1 MIVSST
7 EVQNN
12 FGKYLMLAAEEDV
25 IVTRNGVPVAKL
37 LGLDSAPHPWGS
49 ISSIVRERAHQ
60 MAYGPT
66 KATYQEF
73 LELTR
78 DSEERYEYID
88 GEIYLLASPR
98 TPHQAALTELFGQ
111 FYNWFQGKECRPFV
125 APYYITL
132 RRSPEQISVVQ
143 PDIMIICDLDE
154 QLGEDGYYKG
164 VPTLLVEILSDSTAR
179 KDLLKKL
186 DLYMSCGVDE
196 YWIVDPED
204 RLVLVYGFQDKKLS
218 RQALYKPP
226 EKAQSQRFPG
236 LEADL
241 VQIFR

>member
-1 MIVSST
+1 M
-7 EVQNN
+7 
-12 FGKYLMLAAEEDV
+12 G
-25 IVTRNGVPVAKL
+25 P
-37 LGLDSAPHPWGS
+37 
-49 ISSIVRERAHQ
+49 ISSIVRENSPN
-60 MAYGPT
+60 GVW
-66 KATYQEF
+66 TYESHLQEF
-73 LELTR
+73 LSHKR
-78 DSEERYEYID
+78 PEERYEYID
-88 GEIYLLASPR
+88 GDISVGF
-98 TPHQAALTELFGQ
+98 TKNPHQAALTELFGQ

-164 VPTLLVEILSDSTAR
+164 VPNLLVEILSDSTAR

-204 RLVLVYGFQDKKLS
+204 RLVLVYGFQDKNS
-218 RQALYKPP
+218 PT
-226 EKAQSQRFPG
+226 G
-236 LEADL
+236 L
-241 VQIFR
+241 